1 MMRNQQMGGNF
12 NQMPFPAATN
22 NIPNPNPLLNNNN
35 NTFQNPFFAQNMGN
49 VAPNQINLEEKFKEQ
64 LKKLEE
70 MGFSDKSANLE
81 ALKATNG
88 NVEAAIERMMN
99 LNP

>member
-1 MMRNQQMGGNF
+1 MMRNQQMGNF

-22 NIPNPNPLLNNNN
+22 NIPNPNPLLTNNN
-35 NTFQNPFFAQNMGN
+35 NTFQNPFFSQNTGN
-49 VAPNQINLEEKFKEQ
+49 IAPIPINLEEKFKEQ

-70 MGFSDKSANLE
+70 MGFSNKSANLE

>member
-1 MMRNQQMGGNF
+1 MMGNQQMGGNF
-12 NQMPFPAATN
+12 NQMPFPSATN
-22 NIPNPNPLLNNNN
+22 NIPNPNQLLNNN
-35 NTFQNPFFAQNMGN
+35 NTFQNPFFPRNIGY
-49 VAPNQINLEEKFKEQ
+49 VAPTPINFEEKFKEQ

-70 MGFSDKSANLE
+70 MGFSNKSANLE